1 MALVVE
7 LVQKY
12 AVTYKSEKYGNKL
25 AGFFDNSPG
34 VVAFDITWRMIHN
47 KYGDGFTKKFLKRR
61 LPQHAYQNGYP
72 KYYKDRKEANEA
84 YIGKVSL
91 RLLRM
96 ILLDVRK
103 AFKSADYSEN
113 DE

>member
-1 MALVVE
+1 MTLTVE
-7 LVQKY
+7 IVQKY

-25 AGFFDNSPG
+25 SGFFDNSPG
-34 VVAFDITWRMIHN
+34 VVAFDITWRMIRN
-47 KYGDGFTKKFLKRR
+47 KYGDVNTKEFPAQR
-61 LPQHAYQNGYP
+61 LPNGAYKTGYP
-72 KYYKDRKEANEA
+72 RFFKDRKEANEA